1 MYPIRQTVALSPA
14 ADNDGITSAQSRS
27 TAGNFTFD
35 GVLVSGGVATL
46 DSNANAR
53 QVVFDS
59 TGNENTKT
67 YRITGTVIYGSPT
80 TVTEVLVGALSS
92 GSTTNFFFTVTQIA
106 SDGGTV
112 GAVKW
117 GTSSIGSGQIIPVNM
132 YGSPFELGIGL
143 ALTGT
148 ANFTLQETYDSVFDL
163 AGTPVW
169 FDDATIA
176 SKSANFAGKVSQP
189 CRAVRL
195 KINSGT
201 GSVALSLVQS
211 NTISG

>member
-1 MYPIRQTVALSPA
+1 MRPIYQTVALSPA
-14 ADNDGITSAQSRS
+14 ADDDGITSAQSRS
-27 TAGNFTFD
+27 TAGNFSFD

-53 QVVFDS
+53 VVAFSS
-59 TGNENTKT
+59 TGTESGKT
-67 YRITGTVIYGSPT
+67 YRITGTVIYGSPST
-80 TVTEVLVGALSS
+80 ITETLVGAGTS

-112 GAVKW
+112 GSVRW
-117 GTSSIGSGQIIPVNM
+117 GTTSVGAGPIIPVDN

-148 ANFTLQETYDSVFDL
+148 ANFTLMETYDSVFSL
-163 AGTPVW
+163 TGTPVW

-176 SKSANFAGKVSQP
+176 SKSANFASKVSTP

-211 NTISG
+211 RMAE